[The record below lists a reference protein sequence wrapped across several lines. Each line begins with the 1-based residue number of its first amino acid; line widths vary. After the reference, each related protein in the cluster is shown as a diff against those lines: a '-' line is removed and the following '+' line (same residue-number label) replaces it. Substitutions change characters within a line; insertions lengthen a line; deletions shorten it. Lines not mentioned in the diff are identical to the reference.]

1 MLKASHRF
9 TPQKEGETDEITQGR
24 VGGIKIS
31 EADRKSFRSMVI
43 RLLFQV
49 HSVCLSIPD
58 ITSST
63 TLLLRVE

>member
-24 VGGIKIS
+24 VGGITKNLRLH
-31 EADRKSFRSMVI
+31 RKSVHSMVI

-49 HSVCLSIPD
+49 HSVWLYPIETAVD
-58 ITSST
+58 NAIG
-63 TLLLRVE
+63 

>member
-31 EADRKSFRSMVI
+31 EAA
-43 RLLFQV
+43 
-49 HSVCLSIPD
+49 
-58 ITSST
+58 
-63 TLLLRVE
+63 